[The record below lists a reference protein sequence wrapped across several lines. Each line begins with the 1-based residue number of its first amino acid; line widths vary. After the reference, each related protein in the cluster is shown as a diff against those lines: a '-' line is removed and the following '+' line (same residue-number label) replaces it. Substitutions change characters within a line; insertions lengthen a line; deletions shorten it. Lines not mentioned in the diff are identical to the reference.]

1 METLTG
7 YDKAR
12 ASREATKLKRL
23 GQELRV
29 RELKITRLT
38 TAQQRTLERAF
49 AEAKW
54 VYNSIVADPQGW
66 KNTKD
71 VTRLD
76 KDGKPVLERIWAL
89 HAHSKQNLH
98 IQVKN
103 SLKTLAS
110 LKKSG
115 QKVGKLKF
123 KSRVNSLE
131 FSTGDVKL
139 RGGNRAF
146 IPNLGEV
153 RVRGVQQL
161 GDEIANVRLTR
172 KPRGYYL
179 QVSSL
184 TAKQA
189 AEAPKFE
196 PIGLDFGIKTHITL
210 SDGREWNAAVEE
222 PERLRRLQRK
232 LQRQIK
238 GSNNYWRTRT
248 ALQKQHER
256 VTNKRNELANQ
267 FVSELKGHSLVA
279 FQDENLRGWKAQPGY
294 GKVIHHSAMGRVK
307 AKLRRLP
314 QAVMLDRFVPTTQL
328 CPSCGSLNK
337 LTLSERQY
345 SCACGYAEQRDIHA
359 ARNMLLL
366 AAQFSPAERGGAPV
380 ERRASGTRLASG
392 KFTSVKQETRSPS
405 VIV

>member
-7 YDKAR
+7 YEKAR
-12 ASREATKLKRL
+12 ASREATKLKRFS
-23 GQELRV
+23 QDLRV

-38 TAQQRTLERAF
+38 AVQRRTLERAF

-54 VYNSIVADPQGW
+54 VYNSVVADPYSW
-66 KNTKD
+66 KNSKD

-76 KDGKPVLERIWAL
+76 KDGNPVLERIWAL
-89 HAHSKQNLH
+89 PAHAKQNLH

-103 SLKTLAS
+103 SLKALSS
-110 LKKSG
+110 LKRSG
-115 QKVGKLKF
+115 KKVGKLKF

-139 RGGNRAF
+139 RGGSRVF

-153 RVRGVQQL
+153 RVAGTEQL
-161 GDEIANVRLTR
+161 GEEIANVRLVR
-172 KPRGYYL
+172 RASGYYL
-179 QVSSL
+179 KVSSL
-184 TAKQA
+184 TAKQSD
-189 AEAPKFE
+189 EAPKLE
-196 PIGLDFGIKTHITL
+196 PIGLDFGVKTHITL
-210 SDGREWNAAVEE
+210 SDGREWNAVVEE

-232 LQRQIK
+232 LQRQVK

-248 ALQKQHER
+248 QLQRSYER
-256 VTNKRNELANQ
+256 VSNKKDELANQ
-267 FVSELKGHSLVA
+267 LLSELKGHSLVA
-279 FQDENLRGWKAQPGY
+279 FQDENLRGWKAQPGF
-294 GKVIHHSAMGRVK
+294 GKVVHHSAMGRVK

-314 QAVMLDRFVPTTQL
+314 QAMMVNRFAPTTQL

-337 LTLSERQY
+337 LSLSERTY

-366 AAQFSPAERGGAPV
+366 AAQLTPAERGSAPV
-380 ERRASGTRLASG
+380 ERKASGSDFVADKS
-392 KFTSVKQETRSPS
+392 TSMKQETRRSS
-405 VIV
+405 VVA